1 MILGSQLSGIYIRL
15 VQMPVL
21 ATVVL
26 KKSKH
31 KKGMDAQN
39 KKLFYQV

>member
-1 MILGSQLSGIYIRL
+1 
-15 VQMPVL
+15 MPVL

-31 KKGMDAQN
+31 KKDMDAQN
-39 KKLFYQV
+39 KKLFYQVWPSTYIVLYYTEI